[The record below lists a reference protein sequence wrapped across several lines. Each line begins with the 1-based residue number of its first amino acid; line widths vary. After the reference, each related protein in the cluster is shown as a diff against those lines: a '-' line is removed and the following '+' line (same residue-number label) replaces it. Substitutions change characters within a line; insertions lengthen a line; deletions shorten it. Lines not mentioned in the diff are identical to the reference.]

1 MKKSEIV
8 ATSSFKLNQGFITQK
23 INKKTTIFSGEDSI
37 LYTLNETA
45 ALIFNGIK
53 LGWDKNK
60 IAQKL
65 TDKYGIEQK
74 KAFQDINALLD
85 ELLSKKIISES

>member
-8 ATSSFKLNQGFITQK
+8 KTKSYKLNQGFITQK
-23 INKKTTIFSGEDSI
+23 INNKTTIFSGEDSV
-37 LYTLNETA
+37 LHTLNETA

-53 LGWDKNK
+53 LGWNKNK
-60 IAQKL
+60 IAEKL
-65 TDKYGIEQK
+65 MDKYGIGQK
-74 KAFQDINALLD
+74 KALQDIDILLD